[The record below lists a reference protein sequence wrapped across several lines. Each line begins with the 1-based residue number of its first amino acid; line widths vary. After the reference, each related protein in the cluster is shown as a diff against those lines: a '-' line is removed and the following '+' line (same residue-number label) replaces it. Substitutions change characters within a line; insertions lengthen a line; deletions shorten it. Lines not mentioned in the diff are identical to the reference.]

1 MIQFAQ
7 EKPGTEKNDHKSGAK
22 HGFLPERAW
31 RPRCVALR
39 GYRMPAA
46 MLTPCSWL
54 FVPGDTPAKIAKAAA
69 SEADA
74 VILDLEDSVALSR
87 KDTAR
92 ETVADALTKM
102 PPAFRMQYWI
112 RINPLSR
119 NDLLADLAVV
129 AAGRPDGIVLPK
141 CDSAVDVIK
150 LSEELDKIESA
161 SSQPP
166 GRIKILP
173 IATETPQSLFNLGTY
188 QHAGPRLA
196 GLTWGAED
204 LPAAVGATASRNAD
218 GSLSDLCRLARSLCL
233 AGAAAA
239 NVAAIETVYPDF
251 RDLQGLHDY
260 AVQGRRDGFVGMMAI
275 HPAQVPVIHAV
286 MTPSETEIAY
296 AHEVVALFEAH
307 PDKGVVALN
316 GKMLDLPHLTQAR
329 RTLARGRRQ

>member
-46 MLTPCSWL
+46 MLLTPRSWL

-74 VILDLEDSVALSR
+74 IILDLEDSVALSR

-102 PPAFRMQYWI
+102 PPASRMQYWI

-218 GSLSDLCRLARSLCL
+218 GS
-233 AGAAAA
+233 
-239 NVAAIETVYPDF
+239 F
-251 RDLQGLHDY
+251 
-260 AVQGRRDGFVGMMAI
+260 
-275 HPAQVPVIHAV
+275 
-286 MTPSETEIAY
+286 
-296 AHEVVALFEAH
+296 
-307 PDKGVVALN
+307 K
-316 GKMLDLPHLTQAR
+316 
-329 RTLARGRRQ
+329 